1 MSNINENSF
10 DDFQFDEDI
19 FVDSIHLEE
28 LRKRTH
34 HQKPAE
40 TTKKPVVTQN
50 TNSDEKFSRHK
61 SHNEPEKAFTPCP
74 SELEDD
80 FSDGSDL
87 FRSDWDDNEIQKN
100 NTPLKADSGKASTPY
115 PDELEDDFSDG
126 SDLFRSDWDDNEIQ
140 KNNTPLKA
148 DSGKAS
154 TPCPDELE
162 DDFSDSSGLFG
173 SDWDDNEIQKKTPV
187 KTEQS
192 SAKIWVLIAVLMV
205 GFLAIFIIQLTL
217 PKDSL
222 HSAPENNYPEPGS
235 ASELNSFTSSAES
248 VTEENPSSDTTE
260 TSETESSSSEYVTL
274 KLGDKSE
281 DVKNMQLR
289 LKKLG
294 YLNEKACTGYYGSVT
309 ERIVKFFQQ
318 KAGLKATGIADSE
331 TLKVLFSDDA
341 PTCY

>member
-1 MSNINENSF
+1 MILSNINENSF

-80 FSDGSDL
+80 FSDG
-87 FRSDWDDNEIQKN
+87 
-100 NTPLKADSGKASTPY
+100 
-115 PDELEDDFSDG
+115 
-126 SDLFRSDWDDNEIQ
+126 
-140 KNNTPLKA
+140 
-148 DSGKAS
+148 
-154 TPCPDELE
+154 
-162 DDFSDSSGLFG
+162 SGLFG

>member
-74 SELEDD
+74 S
-80 FSDGSDL
+80 
-87 FRSDWDDNEIQKN
+87 
-100 NTPLKADSGKASTPY
+100 
-115 PDELEDDFSDG
+115 ELEDDFSDG

-260 TSETESSSSEYVTL
+260 ASETESSSSEYVTL